1 MSELKNEVRKI
12 CEARMEQVQISSREA
27 DLIQHIR
34 GLQATLELLKYYTP
48 NQVKELIDRNITVSK
63 DVVNITLGIR
73 S

>member
-1 MSELKNEVRKI
+1 MSELKNQVRKI

-34 GLQATLELLKYYTP
+34 GLQTTLELLKYYTP
-48 NQVKELIDRNITVSK
+48 NDVKELIDRNIEVSK

>member
-1 MSELKNEVRKI
+1 MSELKNQVRKI
-12 CEARMEQVQISSREA
+12 CEARMEQVQISDREA

-34 GLQATLELLKYYTP
+34 GLQATLELLKELHSE
-48 NQVKELIDRNITVSK
+48 QVKQSIDRLVELSK

>member
-1 MSELKNEVRKI
+1 MSELKEAALKI
-12 CEARMEQVQISSREA
+12 FEARMEQIKINNSEK

-34 GLQATLELLKYYTP
+34 ILQGALELMKHYAP
-48 NQVKELIDRNITVSK
+48 NDVKELIDQHIEISK

>member
-1 MSELKNEVRKI
+1 MNLKNQVRKI

-48 NQVKELIDRNITVSK
+48 NEVTNLIDQNITVSK
-63 DVVNITLGIR
+63 EIVNLMLGIR

>member
-1 MSELKNEVRKI
+1 MNLKNEVRKI

-48 NQVKELIDRNITVSK
+48 DQVKDLIDRNITVSK

>member
-1 MSELKNEVRKI
+1 MNLKNEVRKI

>member
-1 MSELKNEVRKI
+1 MSELKNEVRRI
-12 CEARMEQVQISSREA
+12 CEARMEQIKINDSEK

-34 GLQATLELLKYYTP
+34 ILQGTLELMKHYAP
-48 NQVKELIDRNITVSK
+48 NEVKNLIDQHIEISK

>member
-48 NQVKELIDRNITVSK
+48 NDVKELIDRNITVSK

>member
-1 MSELKNEVRKI
+1 MSELKKEVRKI
-12 CEARMEQVQISSREA
+12 CEARMEQVQISDREA

-48 NQVKELIDRNITVSK
+48 NDVKDLIDRNIAVSK